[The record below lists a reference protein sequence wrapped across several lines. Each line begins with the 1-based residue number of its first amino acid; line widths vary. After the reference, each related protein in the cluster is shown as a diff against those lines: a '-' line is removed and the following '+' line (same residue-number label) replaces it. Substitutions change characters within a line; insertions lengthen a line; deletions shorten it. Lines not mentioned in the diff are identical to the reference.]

1 MGWLFVIGML
11 DREFVIE
18 MRTRFNYLYVRVI
31 NKN

>member
-1 MGWLFVIGML
+1 MGWLFVIEML